1 MDKEI
6 IKILE
11 KKIHEIKTSNSQIN
25 TIIDE
30 FDNLDSNTLLSGIMV
45 GRLFNS
51 FHYQHRRILKRNPNE
66 TEFNDFIEFLKNNLD

>member
-11 KKIHEIKTSNSQIN
+11 KKVHEIKTSNPEIN

>member
-6 IKILE
+6 IEILE
-11 KKIHEIKTSNSQIN
+11 KKINEIKSANPQIN

-30 FDNLDSNTLLSGIMV
+30 FETLDSNTLFSGIMI

-51 FHYQHRRILKRNPNE
+51 FHYQHRRILKRNPTEN
-66 TEFNDFIEFLKNNLD
+66 EFNDFIEFLKNKLD

>member
-30 FDNLDSNTLLSGIMV
+30 FDNLDSNTLFSGIMI

-51 FHYQHRRILKRNPNE
+51 FHYQHRRILKRNPTE
-66 TEFNDFIEFLKNNLD
+66 TEFEEFIEFLKNKLN

>member
-6 IKILE
+6 IEILE
-11 KKIHEIKTSNSQIN
+11 KKINEIKSANPQIN

-30 FDNLDSNTLLSGIMV
+30 FETLDSNTLFSGIMI

-51 FHYQHRRILKRNPNE
+51 FYYQHRRILKRTP
-66 TEFNDFIEFLKNNLD
+66 TEIEFKEFIEFLKSKLE